1 LNFRTLALITLLPV
15 AAASLPACI
24 PLVAAGAAVG
34 VAVSIDRRTVGAQVD
49 DRAIQLKAN
58 QRLKDVLPG
67 DELAYASVYSHNRQ
81 LLITGLA
88 PTEAK
93 KARADQIARGVD
105 TVRAVHNELQVG
117 APDPLTSS
125 TKDTITGA
133 RVRAALIQE
142 PTIESNAVRVI
153 TEARTVYLMGIVT
166 RAEGERI
173 ARSASTIRGV
183 DKVVTVFDYV
193 TEEEL
198 AAIQREQ
205 TKQTESGKAPAI
217 SN

>member
-1 LNFRTLALITLLPV
+1 MNFRTLALITLLPV
-15 AAASLPACI
+15 AAASLHACI

-58 QRLKDVLPG
+58 QRLKEVLPG
-67 DELAYASVYSHNRQ
+67 DELAYANVYAHNRQ

-173 ARSASTIRGV
+173 AKSASTIRGV
-183 DKVVTVFDYV
+183 DKVVTVFDYI

-198 AAIQREQ
+198 AALQREQ
-205 TKQTESGKAPAI
+205 TKQTESGKPPAI